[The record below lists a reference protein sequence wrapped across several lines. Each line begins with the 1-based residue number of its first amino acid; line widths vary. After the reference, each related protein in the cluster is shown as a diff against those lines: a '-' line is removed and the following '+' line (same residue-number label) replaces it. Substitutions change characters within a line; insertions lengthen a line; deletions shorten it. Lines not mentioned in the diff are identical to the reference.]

1 MKKNQYG
8 EPPIWFYLVMIV
20 VGILLLVGV
29 VKWDAYSSE
38 VVFKNDISQYTTL
51 VVNGEE
57 YNTEDIVSVECIAG
71 VYQEDKF
78 TITLKDGTKVFFLE
92 NTYTLRNKK

>member
-8 EPPIWFYLVMIV
+8 EPPLWFYLVVIV
-20 VGILLLVGV
+20 VFILLIIGV
-29 VKWDAYSSE
+29 VKLDAYANKT
-38 VVFKNDISQYTTL
+38 VFEDDISKYTTL

-57 YNTEDIVSVECIAG
+57 YNTEDIVNVECVAAI
-71 VYQEDKF
+71 YQEDKF
-78 TITLKDGTKVFFLE
+78 IITLKDGTKVFFLK

>member
-1 MKKNQYG
+1 MRKNHYG
-8 EPPIWFYLVMIV
+8 EPPLWWCLITIV
-20 VGILLLVGV
+20 ICVLLIIGLA
-29 VKWDAYSSE
+29 KWNAYSSE
-38 VVFKNDISQYTTL
+38 AVFRNEISQYTTL

-57 YNTEDIVSVECIAG
+57 YNTEDIVNVDCIAG
-71 VYQEDKF
+71 FYQEDKF

>member
-1 MKKNQYG
+1 MMKNRYG
-8 EPPIWFYLVMIV
+8 EPPLWIFLVMIV
-20 VGILLLVGV
+20 VSILLLVGLA
-29 VKWDAYSSE
+29 KWDAYSSE
-38 VVFKNDISQYTTL
+38 VVFRNETSQYTTL

-57 YNTEDIVSVECIAG
+57 YNTEDIVNVKCIAG
-71 VYQEDKF
+71 IYQEDKF